1 MRSLGMTSC
10 VIYDTGDGAEY
21 AVNTLTFWKDLASW
35 EGVKD
40 GEAAQRL
47 AIDVKNFT
55 NVKAVTVVGKVMN

>member
-1 MRSLGMTSC
+1 MTSC
-10 VIYDTGDGAEY
+10 VVYGTGDGAEY

-35 EGVKD
+35 ESVKD

-47 AIDVKNFT
+47 AIDIKNFT